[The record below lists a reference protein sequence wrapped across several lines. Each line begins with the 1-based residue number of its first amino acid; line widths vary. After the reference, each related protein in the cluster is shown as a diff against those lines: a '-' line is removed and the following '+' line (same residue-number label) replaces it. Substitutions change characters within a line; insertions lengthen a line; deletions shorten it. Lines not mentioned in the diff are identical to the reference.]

1 MILKNILI
9 VGLGGFIGSIL
20 RYLTYLFID
29 KRFEITFPLSTIT
42 VNVIGSLLL
51 GIVIGLSLKDNLN
64 EQLRLLL
71 AVGVCGSFTTFST
84 FALEN
89 FNLLSQREI
98 MTTFLY
104 IGASVFL
111 GLVAVFIG
119 QLIGK
124 MI

>member
-119 QLIGK
+119 QWIGK